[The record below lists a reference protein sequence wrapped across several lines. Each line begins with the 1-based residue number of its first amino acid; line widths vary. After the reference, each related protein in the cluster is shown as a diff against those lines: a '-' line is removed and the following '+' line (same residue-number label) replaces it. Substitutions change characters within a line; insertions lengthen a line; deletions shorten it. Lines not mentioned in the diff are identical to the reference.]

1 MSNKLKA
8 VLYTVMAV
16 IAIIAVSFLVTVTSE
31 IMGIVIMIQIVGMSI
46 LIFIIYLMF
55 LAQIES
61 ENKVIERKIEKL

>member
-1 MSNKLKA
+1 MNNKLKA
-8 VLYTVMAV
+8 ILYTAMAV
-16 IAIIAVSFLVTVTSE
+16 MAIIAVSFLVTVTSE

-61 ENKVIERKIEKL
+61 ADKDRE